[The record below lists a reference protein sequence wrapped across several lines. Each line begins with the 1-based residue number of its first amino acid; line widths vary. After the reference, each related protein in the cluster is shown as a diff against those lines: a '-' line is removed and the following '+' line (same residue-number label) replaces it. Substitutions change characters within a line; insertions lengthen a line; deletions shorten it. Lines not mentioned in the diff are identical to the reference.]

1 MYSCGSGCNKALF
14 YILKPCFIYWIQWL
28 ALPLTFHTIEREV
41 VNTNPDHLMALFTS
55 TQFMSQHINLLHV
68 HCPKRG
74 CAKLLIP
81 LWKQRRVSSLLVP
94 QHFNLLVFTANSVVW
109 HWHWKQLKHGSHGFV
124 RTWLLCQEAAHEP
137 GICAAQEWR
146 SSSQGWEIPLGSP
159 EHFFI
164 LTDQRWAPTIQQAP
178 SPQVGWFC
186 WVMLPRMT
194 LGTATGA
201 HCPVRLAVAGW
212 LCWEAHKAVKGFRFL
227 MSQE

>member
-124 RTWLLCQEAAHEP
+124 RTWLLCQEAACEP

-146 SSSQGWEIPLGSP
+146 SSSQGWEIPLGVLSISSSWQIKGEFQHFSRHLSP
-159 EHFFI
+159 GGMVLLGDAAQNDPWDSHRCS
-164 LTDQRWAPTIQQAP
+164 LSCQTGC
-178 SPQVGWFC
+178 GW
-186 WVMLPRMT
+186 VT
-194 LGTATGA
+194 VLGSTQG
-201 HCPVRLAVAGW
+201 C
-212 LCWEAHKAVKGFRFL
+212 KGV
-227 MSQE
+227 